1 MRGEPFSTICKLVDE
16 TLKFNDALA
25 PYRGRLRRKF
35 LGPCLGNTRVTIIA
49 SRAVY
54 SCIKK
59 ATCGFLVAPLEC
71 TRPEEESHGVHFA
84 RALVAVKSHCFRYC
98 EYERTDAARR
108 AGNTIARIAR
118 HAYNAYMHIRI
129 CIYTKCYARIPY
141 MGSIYTIH
149 VMYCVSCYAA
159 RCVYLH
165 SLLFRIPLCSLLSIL
180 LFASYINTNTHTYR
194 RISLRSLHFIN
205 GFW

>member
-59 ATCGFLVAPLEC
+59 ATCGFLVGPLEC

-108 AGNTIARIAR
+108 AENTIARIAR

-129 CIYTKCYARIPY
+129 CIYVYVLCAHTLHGEHLHNPRYVLRFVLCGSLRLPALSPLPY
-141 MGSIYTIH
+141 PSLQPAQHPTLCLVHKHEHAYIQ
-149 VMYCVSCYAA
+149 MY
-159 RCVYLH
+159 
-165 SLLFRIPLCSLLSIL
+165 
-180 LFASYINTNTHTYR
+180 FASLAPFY
-194 RISLRSLHFIN
+194 
-205 GFW
+205 